1 MRPKCYMRATDG
13 RAKRMEFED
22 VHFAEAGV
30 SFSPEAG
37 MPLLEALLLMNK
49 WNAAASVYARGTYS
63 FWIPEE

>member
-1 MRPKCYMRATDG
+1 
-13 RAKRMEFED
+13 MEFED